1 MVDRPNG
8 VMIDLNRLTY
18 REYRE
23 FLDAGDSA
31 DEIDLLAKV
40 VTAWDF
46 DGDPTDP
53 ASYDALGMLDLLA
66 VQAALRQAIAGAS
79 AGN

>member
-1 MVDRPNG
+1 MVS
-8 VMIDLNRLTY
+8 IDLNRLTY

-23 FLDAGDSA
+23 FLAAGENA
-31 DEIDLLAKV
+31 DEIGLLAKV

-46 DGDPTDP
+46 AGDPADP
-53 ASYDALGMLDLLA
+53 ASYEALGMLDLLV
-66 VQAALRQAIAGAS
+66 VQAALRTAIAEAS